1 MDAVDPALTGA
12 AIAKRL
18 ASSDRTTRGKAV
30 RVLRSWLESQE
41 DVSEEEMKRIW
52 KGLFY
57 CFWHADKQAFQIELA
72 DRLASIVAAPSLPL
86 AARYFEWFIVTIRR
100 EWSGIDFLRLDKFYM
115 LIRRFMRG
123 FFALLKKNQWDA
135 QVVGRMM
142 GILEEK
148 SLLSND
154 DYAANG
160 VNYHIAEIFLQELE
174 GFLPLQLEIVEV
186 LLRPFLRVTEKSHD
200 KVLVKKIKSDVFDC
214 LLHSATT
221 LLKAKQDGG
230 GDDGV
235 GANAEVAKYGA
246 IAMKI
251 GLSKWLLESASSER
265 TLQNNR
271 KTLFDL
277 HEAFA
282 RLEKSAEGVEVHTE
296 APPAKKEHVC
306 ERDPGHENGGV
317 DRLETNPEA
326 DSVGG
331 NRESDASTL
340 PNETGVV
347 CETVQEK
354 NTKKSTK
361 KKAKKANKTKSSD
374 KKWNAASKKSKISA
388 CSADSE
394 RVASNE
400 MEDSLGLHSN
410 CVRES
415 NDGKLSSEQNDDR
428 ELACHTIQ
436 LDKTVISN
444 LQKQFEKV
452 AAEVGMSL
460 DTPTELATPN
470 SQAHATSKKR
480 KRGKSV
486 NGVVGQIPHLSEQG
500 SLSSSPDSLVGAL
513 SKKRKRSKS
522 VGEDVNGSPVSQG
535 ISTSAT
541 GKSGDKSAKKVRF
554 AMKNNLIWKPH
565 SPLPPQSLRL
575 PPSATPRGSALK
587 KGIPPG
593 PIRVVK
599 ESPKSKK
606 VKQRSSS
613 LKKSR
618 KVPKSVSPSVKRI
631 WKL

>member
-1 MDAVDPALTGA
+1 MDAADPAVTGS

-18 ASSDRTTRGKAV
+18 ASVDKTTRGKAV

-41 DVSEEEMKRIW
+41 DVPEEEMKRIW

-72 DRLASIVAAPSLPL
+72 DRLASIVAAVSLPL
-86 AARYFEWFIVTIRR
+86 AALYFEWFIVTIRR

-123 FFALLKKNQWDA
+123 FFALLKKNRWDA
-135 QVVGRMM
+135 QVVSRMM

-154 DYAANG
+154 DYAAHG

-174 GFLPLQLEIVEV
+174 AFLPLDLEIVEV
-186 LLRPFLRVTEKSHD
+186 LLRPFLRATQKSQD
-200 KVLVKKIKSDVFDC
+200 KVFVKKIKTEVFDC
-214 LLHSATT
+214 LLHSGTT
-221 LLKAKQDGG
+221 LLKVKQDGG

-235 GANAEVAKYGA
+235 GPSKEVEKYGA
-246 IAMKI
+246 IGIKI
-251 GLSKWLLESASSER
+251 GLSKWLLESASSQG
-265 TLQNNR
+265 TLQSNR

-277 HEAFA
+277 REAFA
-282 RLEKSAEGVEVHTE
+282 KLEKAAEGVEVRIE
-296 APPAKKEHVC
+296 VPPAKVADDC
-306 ERDPGHENGGV
+306 ECHSVQENGGV
-317 DRLETNPEA
+317 VRLGINNEA
-326 DSVGG
+326 DSVCG
-331 NRESDASTL
+331 NRESGVSSL
-340 PNETGVV
+340 PNEIGVV

-354 NTKKSTK
+354 NTGKSTK
-361 KKAKKANKTKSSD
+361 KKAKKAKKTKSSNATGNASR
-374 KKWNAASKKSKISA
+374 KKPEVSA
-388 CSADSE
+388 GSVDSE
-394 RVASNE
+394 KVASDD
-400 MEDSLGLHSN
+400 MDDLSGLLSHCVGESN
-410 CVRES
+410 GGCLRSEQKDGRES
-415 NDGKLSSEQNDDR
+415 
-428 ELACHTIQ
+428 ACHTIQ
-436 LDKTVISN
+436 LDETVISN
-444 LQKQFEKV
+444 LQMQFEKV

-460 DTPTELATPN
+460 DTSSELATPN
-470 SQAHATSKKR
+470 SRSNATSKKR

-486 NGVVGQIPHLSEQG
+486 NGVVGQITDANEQG
-500 SLSSSPDSLVGAL
+500 SVSSSPDSLVSSL
-513 SKKRKRSKS
+513 SKKRKRGRGC
-522 VGEDVNGSPVSQG
+522 GEDVNGSPVSQG

-541 GKSGDKSAKKVRF
+541 GKSTEKSAKKVRF
-554 AMKNNLIWKPH
+554 VMKNNLVWKPH

-593 PIRVVK
+593 PIRMVK

-606 VKQRSSS
+606 VKQRSGS
-613 LKKSR
+613 LKKGR